1 MTEEQRGERRC
12 EKREK
17 EKRRWRVR
25 KLRKETNGI
34 DWVEEGENVTV
45 LVEE

>member
-1 MTEEQRGERRC
+1 MKRDEGVQRKEEMKQRGERRC

-25 KLRKETNGI
+25 K
-34 DWVEEGENVTV
+34 
-45 LVEE
+45 